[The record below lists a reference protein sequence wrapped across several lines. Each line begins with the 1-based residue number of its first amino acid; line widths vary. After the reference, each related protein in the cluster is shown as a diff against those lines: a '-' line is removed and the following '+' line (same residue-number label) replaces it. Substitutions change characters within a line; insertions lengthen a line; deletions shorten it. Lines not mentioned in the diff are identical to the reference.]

1 MSNANRFV
9 FESASWLVTR
19 GETDRAVAIL
29 KKIAVVN
36 GKEVPDHVYES
47 FKVLGFLRGVSRI

>member
-36 GKEVPDHVYES
+36 RKEVPEYVYES
-47 FKVLGFLRGVSRI
+47 FKVLGQ